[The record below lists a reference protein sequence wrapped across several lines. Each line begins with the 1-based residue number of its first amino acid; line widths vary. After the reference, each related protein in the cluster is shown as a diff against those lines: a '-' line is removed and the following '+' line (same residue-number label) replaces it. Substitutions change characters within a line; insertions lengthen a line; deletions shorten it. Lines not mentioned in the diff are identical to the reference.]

1 MNGLP
6 QRVALASFKDRNGQ
20 DVLVYVTREWL
31 GLFDQLVRSV
41 GGTPSG
47 EAADDLGPPPLMGRH
62 QTQRLESDNETG
74 FAATA
79 ARIPGLLSRV
89 QALEEASG
97 LQQLR
102 AEVAALRREVEALKE
117 APP

>member
-6 QRVALASFKDRNGQ
+6 QRVALASFKDAQGR
-20 DVLVYVTREWL
+20 DVLVYITREWL
-31 GLFDQLVRSV
+31 GLIEQLVKAT

-62 QTQRLESDNETG
+62 QPQRLESDNETG
-74 FAATA
+74 FAATT
-79 ARIPGLLSRV
+79 ARIPGLLSRL
-89 QALEEASG
+89 QALEEAPG
-97 LQQLR
+97 VHELR